1 MNIGT
6 LNNLAKGILQIIFIN
21 IIFLFLSAKNEF
33 FCEVSTE
40 NMIPN
45 GTQLFFTKSGA
56 HIMDDPQYEFFLN
69 SI

>member
-1 MNIGT
+1 MHTGII
-6 LNNLAKGILQIIFIN
+6 NNLAKGILQIIFIN
-21 IIFLFLSAKNEF
+21 IIFLFLSAKNKV

-56 HIMDDPQYEFFLN
+56 HMMDDTQV
-69 SI
+69 